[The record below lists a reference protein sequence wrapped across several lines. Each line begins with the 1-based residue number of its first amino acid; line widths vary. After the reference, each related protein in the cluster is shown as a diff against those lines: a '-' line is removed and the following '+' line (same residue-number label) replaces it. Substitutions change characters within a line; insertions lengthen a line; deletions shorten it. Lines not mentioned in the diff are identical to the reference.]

1 MLSPDPTIHRQVVT
15 AARGLLAA
23 DPEAP
28 ISRIA
33 TEAGVSRATFYRH
46 FGSRQALLR
55 AIEIE
60 PPVPARERVLA
71 AAVELLGR
79 GAGLQGFSMEEL
91 ATAAGVSR
99 ATVYRLFPTKATLF
113 REIVRQYSPFEPA
126 MAVLQAHGDE
136 PPEVVIPLLTRTFAT
151 IGAERTG
158 ILRGVL
164 VEALAVTPEAETG
177 VQPLLPEALASIGG
191 YLLRQMQAGRIRPMH
206 PLLALQALL
215 GPIFIHVLTRPLAE
229 RVVGFDMP
237 IADVADQLTAGI
249 LEGLRQ

>member
-1 MLSPDPTIHRQVVT
+1 MLTQDPTIHRQVVS
-15 AARGLLAA
+15 AARELLGR
-23 DPEAP
+23 DPEVP

-46 FGSRQALLR
+46 FGSRRALLR

-60 PPVPARERVLA
+60 PPIPARERVLA

-79 GAGLQGFSMEEL
+79 GAGLGGFTMEEL

-113 REIVRQYSPFEPA
+113 REIVRHYSPFEPA
-126 MAVLQAHGDE
+126 MAVLAAHGDE
-136 PPEVVIPLLTRTFAT
+136 HPEVVIPLLARTFAT
-151 IGAERTG
+151 IGAQRTG

-164 VEALAVTPEAETG
+164 VEALAVTPEAEFG
-177 VQPLLPEALASIGG
+177 VQPLLPEALGAIGG

-215 GPIFIHVLTRPLAE
+215 GPIFIHVLIRPLAE
-229 RVVGFDMP
+229 RVIGFDMP
-237 IADVADQLTAGI
+237 ITDVADELTAAI

>member
-1 MLSPDPTIHRQVVT
+1 MITADPTIHRQVVS
-15 AARGLLAA
+15 AARELLAS
-23 DPEAP
+23 DPATP

-33 TEAGVSRATFYRH
+33 REAGVSRATFYRH
-46 FGSRQALLR
+46 FGSRESLLN
-55 AIEIE
+55 AIEVE

-71 AAVELLGR
+71 AAVELLAPG
-79 GAGLQGFSMEEL
+79 GGLHAFTMEEL

-99 ATVYRLFPTKATLF
+99 ATVYRLFPSKAALF
-113 REIVRQYSPFEPA
+113 GEIVRRYSPFEPA
-126 MAVLQAHGDE
+126 MAVLAAHGDE

-151 IGAERTG
+151 IGVRRTA

-164 VEALAVTPEAETG
+164 VEALAVTPEAEIG
-177 VQPLLPEALASIGG
+177 VQPLLPEALAAVGG
-191 YLLRQMQAGRIRPMH
+191 YLVRQMEAGRVRPMH

-237 IADVADQLTAGI
+237 IEQVAEQLTASIVGG
-249 LEGLRQ
+249 LEQ